1 MFRRSSKMTAV
12 LVAAAAI
19 VSMVPAS
26 AAERL
31 GSKEGTIDNA
41 RAFDGGYVYDGYR
54 TDDDDQALYF
64 NNGDKDKDLDE
75 DEDYDNYA
83 LVKYGEKYATVKD
96 GNDEYLVDLS
106 TGKIDEDETVE
117 DKIDNAKNKLKSKLT
132 KEDRYINL
140 KNSSNKDLDKTY
152 NNGEQGKVTPGTNQ
166 FAKVLNDKYG
176 EVWYQFSA
184 AGDSEAKN
192 RTTGDAAGYYQGFS
206 NDSGKYIDVTQ
217 NANIYAYDTKA
228 EKTVKIEEYGKAYG
242 SNDLI
247 ARFKNTTAVAQD
259 KDYLYLITE
268 VEISSGKNEDKD
280 TKNDNDIVA
289 TTQYYFQKVSKS
301 QGEKKDGGYLP
312 KTTTSYQLNTE
323 IEEYEVT
330 NDKGETVNLRTYNDG
345 DSDTAADVIMSYYD
359 YLNGKETKVDERVC
373 ENLEVVDGAIY
384 ATTVKEDNIKMYKL
398 KFKKDKLDTTDKIP
412 GQNKVKDD
420 VDVYTVQKDSDFD
433 HDTIEVTDKDKDGKN
448 YSIDKDG
455 NTWIL
460 DKGKILKVDGTDF
473 KEVYTCD
480 RSIDKLDVY
489 DEKNLIAWCS
499 DGDVYT
505 TVAEGKKQTATDA
518 GETTDT
524 DNKDNTNNTTT
535 EAQVGWVKNADS
547 TWSYYKDGA
556 KATGWLQDG
565 AWYYLDA
572 AGIMKTGWQQV
583 GGVWYY
589 LNGSGAMQTGWVNDN
604 GTWYYCNASGA
615 MLENQWFQDSD
626 GRWYYLQASGA
637 MAVNTVIG
645 GYVIGANGAWVK

>member
-1 MFRRSSKMTAV
+1 MLKRTSKLTA
-12 LVAAAAI
+12 LLAAATT
-19 VSMVPAS
+19 VVTVLPVY

-31 GSKEGTIDNA
+31 NSKDGNVENA
-41 RAFDGGYVYDGYR
+41 RAYDGGYVYDGYR
-54 TDDDDQALYF
+54 TDDDDTALYY
-64 NNGDKDKDLDE
+64 NDGNKDVDTDK
-75 DEDYDNYA
+75 DEDYDEYS
-83 LVKYGEKYATVKD
+83 LVRYGEKYATVKD
-96 GNDEYLVDLS
+96 GNDEYLIDLS
-106 TGKIDEDETVE
+106 KGKIDNDENVG
-117 DKIDNAKNKLKSKLT
+117 DKIENAKNKLKTKLT
-132 KEDRYINL
+132 KEDRYANL
-140 KNSSNKDLDKTY
+140 KSGDKDLDSVY
-152 NNGEQGKVTPGTNQ
+152 DNANPGKIEAGKNT

-184 AGDSEAKN
+184 AGDSEAED
-192 RTTGDAAGYYQGFS
+192 RTTGASVGVDKDGNKIGYYQGFS

-217 NANIYAYDTKA
+217 DANIYAYDVKA
-228 EKTVKIEEYGKAYG
+228 KKTVKIEEYGKTYG
-242 SNDLI
+242 SNDI
-247 ARFKNTTAVAQD
+247 KARFENTEAIAQD
-259 KDYLYLITE
+259 KDYLYLLTT
-268 VEISSGKNEDKD
+268 VTISSKEQ
-280 TKNDNDIVA
+280 A
-289 TTQYYFQKVSKS
+289 ETTQYYFQKVSKA

-312 KTTTSYQLNTE
+312 KSTTSYQLNSE
-323 IEEYEVT
+323 IYGK
-330 NDKGETVNLRTYNDG
+330 DSRLYDDG
-345 DSDTAADVIMSYYD
+345 DSETGSDLLLAYSKFAANDYKAKYD
-359 YLNGKETKVDERVC
+359 GSDADEMCYDGHVVT
-373 ENLEVVDGAIY
+373 NVEVVDNALY
-384 ATTVKEDNIKMYKL
+384 VTTVKKDNIKMYKL
-398 KFKKDKLDTTDKIP
+398 KFKKDKLDTTDKVP
-412 GQNKVKDD
+412 KQDGVKKD

-433 HDTIEVTDKDKDGKN
+433 HDTIDVVNDKDGKN

-505 TVAEGKKQTATDA
+505 TVSEGKA
-518 GETTDT
+518 
-524 DNKDNTNNTTT
+524 KDK
-535 EAQVGWVKNADS
+535 EKEKEDPIEKPIEKSGWDKNADG
-547 TWSYYKDGA
+547 TWSYYKNGA

-565 AWYYLDA
+565 ASWYYLDA
-572 AGIMKTGWQQV
+572 VGVMKTGWQQV

-589 LNGSGAMQTGWVNDN
+589 LNTNSDGYQGVMKTGWINDN

-626 GRWYYLQASGA
+626 GRWYYLQESGA